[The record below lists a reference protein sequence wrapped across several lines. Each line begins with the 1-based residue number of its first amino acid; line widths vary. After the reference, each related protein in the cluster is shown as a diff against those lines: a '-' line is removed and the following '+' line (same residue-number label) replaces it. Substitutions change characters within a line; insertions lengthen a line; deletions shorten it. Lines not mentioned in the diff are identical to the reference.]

1 MMPEAEMETY
11 LDAALWSR
19 GVDPD
24 ALRPTLE
31 GAAPESTDIP
41 PELMSAIMQQMGVV
55 DGR

>member
-1 MMPEAEMETY
+1 MPEAEMETY

-31 GAAPESTDIP
+31 GVAPESTDIP
-41 PELMSAIMQQMGVV
+41 PELMSAIMQQMGVA